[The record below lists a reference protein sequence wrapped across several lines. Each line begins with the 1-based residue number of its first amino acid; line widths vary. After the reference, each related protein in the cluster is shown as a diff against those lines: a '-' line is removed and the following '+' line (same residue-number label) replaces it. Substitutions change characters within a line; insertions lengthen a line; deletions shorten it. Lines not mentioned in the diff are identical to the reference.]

1 MSRCQRARRQVGLC
15 PGSASGTQELRR
27 IGSQREID
35 GRGTAIE
42 KLYEIIGERRA
53 GKTAARI
60 DLTDHQTS
68 DVVLLDS
75 GEALCVADGR
85 AVGGVG
91 QVDEE
96 GFVRLDQRVA
106 IDRDV
111 DRLTGITWIESECA
125 SGRLIIISSSR
136 RGAVSGCEIYSHC
149 LTARR
154 RQSDVKGGNGR
165 AAVTFRDADI
175 VND

>member
-27 IGSQREID
+27 IGSQREVD
-35 GRGTAIE
+35 GRGAAIE
-42 KLYEIIGERRA
+42 KLYEIISERRA
-53 GKTAARI
+53 AETAARI
-60 DLTDHQTS
+60 NLTDHQTGG
-68 DVVLLDS
+68 VVVLDS
-75 GEALCVADGR
+75 GNALGVADRR

-106 IDRDV
+106 IDGDV
-111 DRLTGITWIESECA
+111 DRLAGITRIESECP

-136 RGAVSGCEIYSHC
+136 RGAISGCEVYSHC
-149 LTARR
+149 LTGRR

-165 AAVTFRDADI
+165 AAVTFRDAD
-175 VND
+175 